1 MRPSGGMRPVGG
13 FSLLEV
19 MIALAIFF
27 MATFAILQS
36 TSQSLG
42 AARMLKQSTPDA
54 LGLIAELSLTNRLEE
69 GVVEGDFGDVH
80 PSYRWRRET
89 VLVATNGLFQIDF
102 TISGMSGSRPVESTS
117 SLLLWRPE
125 SRASTFGRS
134 L

>member
-1 MRPSGGMRPVGG
+1 MNLGRGRLRAG

-27 MATFAILQS
+27 MAAFAILQS

-54 LGLIAELSLTNRLEE
+54 LSLIAELSLTNRLEE
-69 GVVEGDFGDVH
+69 GVVEGDFGDLY
-80 PSYRWRRET
+80 PDFKWRRET

-102 TISGMSGSRPVESTS
+102 KITGFLGKRAVESSS
-117 SLLLWRPE
+117 SLLLWRPD
-125 SRASTFGRS
+125 SRTSSYGRS